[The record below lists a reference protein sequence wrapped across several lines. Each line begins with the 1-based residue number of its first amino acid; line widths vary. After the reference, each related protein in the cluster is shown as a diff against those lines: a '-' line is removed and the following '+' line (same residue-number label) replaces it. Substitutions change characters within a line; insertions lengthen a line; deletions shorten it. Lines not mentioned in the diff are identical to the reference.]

1 MIRILIV
8 DDQNLVRQGIKSL
21 IDKDLSFEIVG
32 MVGDGRDA
40 VTQVELLR
48 PDIVL
53 LDIEMP
59 KMNGIS
65 TTEHISHL
73 APDTKVI
80 ILSSHEDDK
89 YIVQALVAGAKGY
102 ILKNSL
108 SIDLKQAILAV
119 NSGYSHIE
127 SRLLAKVF
135 NSENI
140 TARRQALSLSSNTG
154 EVMYRNKNAAVVS
167 RNLTESSLKL
177 PLTTSA
183 DLTTFKEPSSENL
196 LADLVNSN
204 PQEAEVSQLDAQE
217 RNEQGKK
224 PHNFNRILLA
234 PSPKRLKS
242 QPSNVSSYHKNLAA
256 TLIKAEQYWQRSADR
271 LKQQYGTKLT
281 RFYPTKLSKYE
292 AKILPVAEKW
302 LSRGWVSKLGYV
314 LLGAVIAIILRSL

>member
-21 IDKDLSFEIVG
+21 IDKDLNFEIVG
-32 MVGDGRDA
+32 MVGNGRDA
-40 VTQVELLR
+40 VKQVELLR

-65 TTEHISHL
+65 TTKHIAHL

-80 ILSSHEDDK
+80 ILSSHEDEK
-89 YIVQALVAGAKGY
+89 YTVQALVAGAKGY

-140 TARRQALSLSSNTG
+140 TARRQALSLSSNT
-154 EVMYRNKNAAVVS
+154 NKNAAVVS
-167 RNLTESSLKL
+167 RNSPESLPEL
-177 PLTTSA
+177 PLTTSN
-183 DLTTFKEPSSENL
+183 LTTHKKPISENL
-196 LADLVNSN
+196 LGDFVNSN
-204 PQEAEVSQLDAQE
+204 PQEAEMSQLGAEE

-224 PHNFNRILLA
+224 PHDFNRILLA
-234 PSPKRLKS
+234 PRPKHLKS
-242 QPSNVSSYHKNLAA
+242 QPSTASSYYRNLAA

-271 LKQQYGTKLT
+271 LKRQYGTKLAQ
-281 RFYPTKLSKYE
+281 FYPSKLSKYE

-302 LSRGWVSKLGYV
+302 LSQGWVSKLGYV
-314 LLGAVIAIILRSL
+314 LLGAVIAIVLRSL

>member
-21 IDKDLSFEIVG
+21 IDKDLNFEIVG

-40 VTQVELLR
+40 IKQVELLR

-65 TTEHISHL
+65 TTKHISNL

-80 ILSSHEDDK
+80 ILSSHEDEK
-89 YIVQALVAGAKGY
+89 YILQALVAGARGY
-102 ILKNSL
+102 IIKSSL
-108 SIDLKQAILAV
+108 SINLKQAILAV

-140 TARRQALSLSSNTG
+140 TALLQALSLSSNT
-154 EVMYRNKNAAVVS
+154 KNAAVVS
-167 RNLTESSLKL
+167 RNSPESLPKL
-177 PLTTSA
+177 PLTTST
-183 DLTTFKEPSSENL
+183 DLTTLKKPFSENL
-196 LADLVNSN
+196 VEDLVNSQ
-204 PQEAEVSQLDAQE
+204 PKGAEISQLGTKG

-224 PHNFNRILLA
+224 PYDFNRILLA
-234 PSPKRLKS
+234 PNPKGLKS
-242 QPSNVSSYHKNLAA
+242 QPSTVSSYYRKLAA
-256 TLIKAEQYWQRSADR
+256 TLTKAEQYRQHGDR
-271 LKQQYGTKLT
+271 LKQSGTKLAQ
-281 RFYPTKLSKYE
+281 FYPSKLSKHE

-302 LSRGWVSKLGYV
+302 LLKGWVSKLGYV
-314 LLGAVIAIILRSL
+314 LLGAVIAIVLRSL

>member
-8 DDQNLVRQGIKSL
+8 DDQNLVRQGVKSL
-21 IDKDLSFEIVG
+21 IDRDLNFEIVG

-40 VTQVELLR
+40 VKQVELLR

-65 TTEHISHL
+65 TAKHISHL
-73 APDTKVI
+73 ALDTKVI
-80 ILSSHEDDK
+80 ILSSYENET

-119 NSGYSHIE
+119 NSGYSYIE

-140 TARRQALSLSSNTG
+140 TVDLQALSRSENT
-154 EVMYRNKNAAVVS
+154 EKVKYRTKNAAVAS
-167 RNLTESSLKL
+167 HNSSESLLEL
-177 PLTTSA
+177 PLTTSN
-183 DLTTFKEPSSENL
+183 LTTLKEPISKNL
-196 LADLVNSN
+196 VGDLANSK
-204 PQEAEVSQLDAQE
+204 PKEAEISQLNPLE

-224 PHNFNRILLA
+224 PHDFNRILLA
-234 PSPKRLKS
+234 PSPKDLKS
-242 QPSNVSSYHKNLAA
+242 QPS
-256 TLIKAEQYWQRSADR
+256 TTKAEQYRQRNADR
-271 LKQQYGTKLT
+271 LKQRRTKLA
-281 RFYPTKLSKYE
+281 RFYPSKLSKYE
-292 AKILPVAEKW
+292 AKVLPVAEKW
-302 LSRGWVSKLGYV
+302 LSKGWVSKLGYV
-314 LLGAVIAIILRSL
+314 LLGAAIAIILRSL